1 MKDEEIIKELITKND
16 EVKKLWE
23 EHQSYEQILNDFNKK
38 PVLTAEE
45 EMEKKR
51 IQKLK
56 LAGKDKL
63 YKIVQEYKKT
73 AGS

>member
-1 MKDEEIIKELITKND
+1 MKDEEIIQQLITQNS
-16 EVKKLWE
+16 EARKLWE
-23 EHQSYEQILNDFNKK
+23 EHQNYEKLLSEFNNK

-56 LAGKDKL
+56 LAGKDRL
-63 YKIVQEYKKT
+63 YKIIQEYKKKLN
-73 AGS
+73 S

>member
-1 MKDEEIIKELITKND
+1 MKDEEIIKELITQNN

-23 EHQSYEQILNDFNKK
+23 EHQNYESILTEFNTK

-56 LAGKDKL
+56 LAGKDRL
-63 YKIVQEYKKT
+63 YKFIQEYKKKVR
-73 AGS
+73 S

>member
-1 MKDEEIIKELITKND
+1 MKDEEIIKELITQNE

-23 EHQSYEQILNDFNKK
+23 DHQNYEKILSEFNTK

-56 LAGKDKL
+56 LLGKDRL
-63 YKIVQEYKKT
+63 YKFIQEYRKK
-73 AGS
+73 AHS

>member
-1 MKDEEIIKELITKND
+1 MKDEEIIKELITQNN

-23 EHQSYEQILNDFNKK
+23 EHQNYEKILAEFNTK

-56 LAGKDKL
+56 LAGKDRL
-63 YKIVQEYKKT
+63 YRFIQEYRKKI
-73 AGS
+73 SS